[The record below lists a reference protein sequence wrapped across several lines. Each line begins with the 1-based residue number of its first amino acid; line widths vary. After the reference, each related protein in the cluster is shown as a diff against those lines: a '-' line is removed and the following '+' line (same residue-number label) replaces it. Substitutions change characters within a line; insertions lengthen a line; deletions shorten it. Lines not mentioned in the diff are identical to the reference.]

1 MSTIHFLHLTNTL
14 PFYTTKSGGNNDGG
28 EDDASDAGGPDDA
41 SEQGGTNSVLSGS
54 HSHGPGPGGSV
65 RSGTGSV
72 KVSSRGAFAGLGPSN
87 KQIQSKLLKAVATF
101 AIPSHK
107 QLMRLDA
114 DLETLVTAPSSFRLD
129 ARGRFAAV
137 VWSDRVVC
145 VYDIYTLLMLHMLQ
159 KPLNTNSRSGPA
171 SASRNETVNVVQ
183 LSIFGAFPC
192 RALPSAG
199 GVEYSFGPVAFHPT
213 AQVIIFSRTIF
224 CNALKWVYL

>member
-1 MSTIHFLHLTNTL
+1 M
-14 PFYTTKSGGNNDGG
+14 
-28 EDDASDAGGPDDA
+28 
-41 SEQGGTNSVLSGS
+41 
-54 HSHGPGPGGSV
+54 
-65 RSGTGSV
+65 
-72 KVSSRGAFAGLGPSN
+72 
-87 KQIQSKLLKAVATF
+87 ATF

-114 DLETLVTAPSSFRLD
+114 ELEDLVTAPSSFRLD

-159 KPLNTNSRSGPA
+159 KPLNTNSRSGGA
-171 SASRNETVNVVQ
+171 SSSRNEVVNVIQ

-192 RALPSAG
+192 RALPSPG

-213 AQVIIFSRTIF
+213 AQVLYLSASVVLFYPASVIVTMCFLYLVVGAAGDSAASPPGASRR
-224 CNALKWVYL
+224 AR

>member
-1 MSTIHFLHLTNTL
+1 MH
-14 PFYTTKSGGNNDGG
+14 TTDTTVIAMSGGNNEG

-41 SEQGGTNSVLSGS
+41 SEHGGSSSVLSGS
-54 HSHGPGPGGSV
+54 LGHGHGQGHGPGGSV

-114 DLETLVTAPSSFRLD
+114 DLETLVTASSSFRLD

-159 KPLNTNSRSGPA
+159 KPLNANSRGGSA

-183 LSIFGAFPC
+183 LSVFGAFPC
-192 RALPSAG
+192 RAVPSPG

-213 AQVIIFSRTIF
+213 AQVKMYYCTWFLF
-224 CNALKWVYL
+224 

>member
-1 MSTIHFLHLTNTL
+1 M
-14 PFYTTKSGGNNDGG
+14 
-28 EDDASDAGGPDDA
+28 
-41 SEQGGTNSVLSGS
+41 
-54 HSHGPGPGGSV
+54 
-65 RSGTGSV
+65 

-159 KPLNTNSRSGPA
+159 KPLNANSRGGAA
-171 SASRNETVNVVQ
+171 SASRSETVNVVQ

-192 RALPSAG
+192 RALPSSN

-213 AQVIIFSRTIF
+213 AQVKFSFELIFALHGRTYI
-224 CNALKWVYL
+224 Y